1 MNGHWS
7 CTSHTPK
14 HLVEL
19 YQASIKVK
27 VKIIEINFIDGDGL
41 DLTYHD
47 IDFFG
52 SHSEK
57 TNNLIN
63 DENSNI
69 E

>member
-27 VKIIEINFIDGDGL
+27 GKKIKMNFTDNDGL

-47 IDFFG
+47 IDLFG
-52 SHSEK
+52 DPSK
-57 TNNLIN
+57 KQTI
-63 DENSNI
+63 
-69 E
+69 

>member
-14 HLVEL
+14 HFVKL

-27 VKIIEINFIDGDGL
+27 GKIIEINFTDGDRL
-41 DLTYHD
+41 DLTYYD

-57 TNNLIN
+57 N
-63 DENSNI
+63 
-69 E
+69 